1 MSNPRRYMYLL
12 LIVVAG
18 FIQSETVSAKQT
30 ATNQYCAA
38 LFQFYNETGTPNM
51 DILQFSLRE
60 KLFDQLTRKGELHLI
75 DQATL
80 NDRVIRKDL
89 DILDNLTRPHIMQYI
104 GGLVNADLI
113 IFGSYTV
120 DNGAI
125 VVLTHLVDATQGKQI
140 KSFKISGQMYQI
152 DLIMERI
159 AEQIFEYI
167 TIWQQIG
174 GFVKSQNIAHH
185 LGQLVAE
192 AEIADPNIESDRK
205 ADTPKILELLT
216 QHNLTNAYLMLYN
229 LRMTT
234 VHAIITEC
242 TSWFNQAK
250 GDSSLKKLFGINYF
264 MHAVADLQAG
274 NIDQAKKH
282 FNTTLMFLSDN
293 DSVLCSIAGAY
304 RDMEAYNE
312 ATELYT
318 KCIQKNPD
326 NVDAY
331 IGISEVYMAKKEY
344 VLATFFLTQALT
356 NHPEER
362 ELYILMAKSYAGNDR
377 LEKAINSLKDG
388 LQRFP
393 DDSEMGRLM
402 IHYYRLLGP
411 SYQPDKQTELPSV
424 SE

>member
-1 MSNPRRYMYLL
+1 MSNLRRYFYLL
-12 LIVVAG
+12 IIVIAGLIPAG
-18 FIQSETVSAKQT
+18 NVSAKQT

-38 LFQFYNETGTPNM
+38 LFQFYNETGMTNM

-60 KLFDQLTRKGELHLI
+60 KLYDQLRRQGELHLI

-125 VVLTHLVDATQGKQI
+125 VVLTHMVDATQGKPI
-140 KSFKISGQMYQI
+140 KSFRISGQMYQI

-167 TIWQQIG
+167 TIWKQIG
-174 GFVKSQNIAHH
+174 GFVESQNIAHH

-192 AEIADPNIESDRK
+192 AEIADVRSESGK
-205 ADTPKILELLT
+205 QSSTPKIYRILS
-216 QHNLTNAYLMLYN
+216 QHNLINAYLTLYN
-229 LRMTT
+229 LRLST
-234 VHAIITEC
+234 VHAAMTEC
-242 TSWFNQAK
+242 TSWFNDLK
-250 GDSSLKKLFGINYF
+250 GDSSIKKLLGINYF
-264 MHAVADLQAG
+264 MHAVAALQAG
-274 NIDQAKKH
+274 KIDQAKEH
-282 FNTTLMFLSDN
+282 FDTTLVFLSDN

-304 RDMEAYNE
+304 KDMDAYSE

-326 NVDAY
+326 NVEAY
-331 IGISEVYMAKKEY
+331 KGISEVYMAKQEY
-344 VLATFFLTQALT
+344 VLATFFLTQALVK
-356 NHPEER
+356 HPEDR
-362 ELYILMAKSYAGNDR
+362 ELYILMAKSYAGNNR
-377 LEKAINSLKDG
+377 LEKAIGSLKDG
-388 LQRFP
+388 LERFP
-393 DDSEMGRLM
+393 NDNEMGRLM

-411 SYQPDKQTELPSV
+411 SYQPATQTDLPSA
-424 SE
+424 E